1 MRKNLWRLSWLYKD
15 DNGNKNKKR
24 DRETNTLNNPKINKG
39 KNNEEKRTIYRPTH
53 KEIKKDTYSPDIHRR
68 TR

>member
-24 DRETNTLNNPKINKG
+24 DRETNTLNNPKMNKG
-39 KNNEEKRTIYRPTH
+39 KNNDVDREIIER
-53 KEIKKDTYSPDIHRR
+53 KERFTDLHTKK
-68 TR
+68 

>member
-24 DRETNTLNNPKINKG
+24 DRETNTLNNLKINKG
-39 KNNEEKRTIYRPTH
+39 KNNDVDREIIER
-53 KEIKKDTYSPDIHRR
+53 KERFTDRHTKK
-68 TR
+68 

>member
-39 KNNEEKRTIYRPTH
+39 KNNDVDR
-53 KEIKKDTYSPDIHRR
+53 EIIER
-68 TR
+68 

>member
-24 DRETNTLNNPKINKG
+24 DIETNTLNNPKINKG
-39 KNNEEKRTIYRPTH
+39 KNNDVDREIIER
-53 KEIKKDTYSPDIHRR
+53 KERFTDRHTKK
-68 TR
+68 

>member
-24 DRETNTLNNPKINKG
+24 DRETNTLNNPKMNKG
-39 KNNEEKRTIYRPTH
+39 KNNDVDREIIER
-53 KEIKKDTYSPDIHRR
+53 KERFTNRHTKK
-68 TR
+68 

>member
-24 DRETNTLNNPKINKG
+24 DRETDTLNNPKINKG
-39 KNNEEKRTIYRPTH
+39 KNNDVDREIIER
-53 KEIKKDTYSPDIHRR
+53 KERFTDRHTKK
-68 TR
+68 

>member
-24 DRETNTLNNPKINKG
+24 DRETNTLNNPKMNKG
-39 KNNEEKRTIYRPTH
+39 KNNDVDREIIER
-53 KEIKKDTYSPDIHRR
+53 KERFTDRHTK
-68 TR
+68 

>member
-24 DRETNTLNNPKINKG
+24 DRETNTLNNPKINKE
-39 KNNEEKRTIYRPTH
+39 KNNDVDREIIER
-53 KEIKKDTYSPDIHRR
+53 KERFTDRHTKK
-68 TR
+68 

>member
-39 KNNEEKRTIYRPTH
+39 KNNDVDREIIER
-53 KEIKKDTYSPDIHRR
+53 KERFTDRYTKK
-68 TR
+68 

>member
-39 KNNEEKRTIYRPTH
+39 KNKDVDREIIER
-53 KEIKKDTYSPDIHRR
+53 KERFTDRHTKK
-68 TR
+68 

>member
-24 DRETNTLNNPKINKG
+24 DRETNTLNNPKMNKG
-39 KNNEEKRTIYRPTH
+39 KNNDVDREIIERKERFTDQHTEK
-53 KEIKKDTYSPDIHRR
+53 
-68 TR
+68 

>member
-24 DRETNTLNNPKINKG
+24 DRETNTLNNPKMNKG
-39 KNNEEKRTIYRPTH
+39 KNNDVDREIIER
-53 KEIKKDTYSPDIHRR
+53 KERFTDRHTKK
-68 TR
+68 

>member
-24 DRETNTLNNPKINKG
+24 DRETNTLYNLKINKG
-39 KNNEEKRTIYRPTH
+39 KNNDVDREIIER
-53 KEIKKDTYSPDIHRR
+53 KERFTDRHTKK
-68 TR
+68 

>member
-39 KNNEEKRTIYRPTH
+39 KNNDVDRRIIER
-53 KEIKKDTYSPDIHRR
+53 KERFTDRHTKK
-68 TR
+68 

>member
-24 DRETNTLNNPKINKG
+24 DRETNTLNNLKINKG
-39 KNNEEKRTIYRPTH
+39 KNNDVDREIIER
-53 KEIKKDTYSPDIHRR
+53 KERFTERHTKK
-68 TR
+68 

>member
-24 DRETNTLNNPKINKG
+24 DGETNTLNNLKINKG
-39 KNNEEKRTIYRPTH
+39 KNNDVDREIIER
-53 KEIKKDTYSPDIHRR
+53 KERFTDRHTKK
-68 TR
+68 

>member
-24 DRETNTLNNPKINKG
+24 DRETNTLNNLKINKG
-39 KNNEEKRTIYRPTH
+39 KNNDVDREIIER
-53 KEIKKDTYSPDIHRR
+53 KERFTDRYTKK
-68 TR
+68 

>member
-39 KNNEEKRTIYRPTH
+39 KNNDVDREIIER
-53 KEIKKDTYSPDIHRR
+53 KERFKDRHTKK
-68 TR
+68 

>member
-24 DRETNTLNNPKINKG
+24 DRETNTLNNPNMNKG
-39 KNNEEKRTIYRPTH
+39 KNNDVDREIIER
-53 KEIKKDTYSPDIHRR
+53 KERFTDRHTKK
-68 TR
+68 

>member
-24 DRETNTLNNPKINKG
+24 DKETNTLNNPKINKG
-39 KNNEEKRTIYRPTH
+39 KNNDVDREIIER
-53 KEIKKDTYSPDIHRR
+53 KERFTDRHTKK
-68 TR
+68 

>member
-24 DRETNTLNNPKINKG
+24 DRETNTLNNLKINKG
-39 KNNEEKRTIYRPTH
+39 KNNDVDREIIER
-53 KEIKKDTYSPDIHRR
+53 KERFTDRYTNK
-68 TR
+68 

>member
-24 DRETNTLNNPKINKG
+24 DRETNTLNNPKMNKG
-39 KNNEEKRTIYRPTH
+39 KNNDVDREIIER
-53 KEIKKDTYSPDIHRR
+53 KERFTDQHTKK
-68 TR
+68 

>member
-39 KNNEEKRTIYRPTH
+39 KTMMQIEKSQREKNDLQTDTQRN
-53 KEIKKDTYSPDIHRR
+53 KERYIQP
-68 TR
+68 

>member
-39 KNNEEKRTIYRPTH
+39 KNNDVDREIRER
-53 KEIKKDTYSPDIHRR
+53 KERFTDRHTKK
-68 TR
+68 

>member
-24 DRETNTLNNPKINKG
+24 DIETNTLNNPKINKG
-39 KNNEEKRTIYRPTH
+39 KTMMQIEKSQREKNDLQTDTQRN
-53 KEIKKDTYSPDIHRR
+53 KERYIQP
-68 TR
+68 